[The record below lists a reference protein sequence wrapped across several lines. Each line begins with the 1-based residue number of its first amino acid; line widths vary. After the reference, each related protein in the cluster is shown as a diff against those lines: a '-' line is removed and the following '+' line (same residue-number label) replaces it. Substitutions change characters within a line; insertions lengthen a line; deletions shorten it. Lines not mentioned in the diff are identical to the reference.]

1 MKRKLIKQGK
11 GSLTISLPKEWID
24 YHELNPGDSIDVNEE
39 GNDLVIK
46 SDSKKTLKGTEIKL
60 DYQSKESYRSLIGSL
75 YRGGY
80 DIINVKFD
88 DNKILDNLQKA
99 VESIYGFELMY
110 IEKDSCV
117 IKSIY
122 DKERTEIKSHIKR
135 IIYTVKTIQKII
147 IDDINDGEFDS
158 FSQIQKLRDNV
169 LKNRDLIIRVIKK
182 QKLLDNS
189 NFPYYT
195 ITLSLWGV
203 VRNYYKM
210 YENLEGLF
218 IDDKSIELLN
228 ETNNYVKKL
237 FSNIDSLNK
246 DDFLK
251 RHNLYENVYELA
263 LDCIKNKKINSL
275 IPSFCLNII
284 IDSQLSD
291 SYTYLLNH
299 KD

>member
-122 DKERTEIKSHIKR
+122 DKERTEIK
-135 IIYTVKTIQKII
+135 
-147 IDDINDGEFDS
+147 
-158 FSQIQKLRDNV
+158 
-169 LKNRDLIIRVIKK
+169 
-182 QKLLDNS
+182 
-189 NFPYYT
+189 
-195 ITLSLWGV
+195 
-203 VRNYYKM
+203 
-210 YENLEGLF
+210 
-218 IDDKSIELLN
+218 
-228 ETNNYVKKL
+228 
-237 FSNIDSLNK
+237 
-246 DDFLK
+246 
-251 RHNLYENVYELA
+251 
-263 LDCIKNKKINSL
+263 
-275 IPSFCLNII
+275 
-284 IDSQLSD
+284 
-291 SYTYLLNH
+291 
-299 KD
+299 